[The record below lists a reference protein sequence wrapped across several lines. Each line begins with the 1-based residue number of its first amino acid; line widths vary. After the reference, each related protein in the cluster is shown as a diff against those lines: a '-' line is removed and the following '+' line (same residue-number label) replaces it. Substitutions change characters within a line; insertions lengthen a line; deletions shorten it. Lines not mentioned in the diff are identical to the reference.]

1 MRIFRPDSRGVSI
14 VLVTLL
20 IIIITV
26 AATLLVYLWTIGI
39 IGGLQGSGG
48 QQIKDQLIMQGYD
61 AESDSVW
68 TLHLRNTGSVEL
80 TVSAVYVD
88 GKPVTFSGVTSY
100 PRGDEG
106 SLLLNV
112 STLELDNGSTCL
124 VKVVTSDGGV
134 FPFSIVCGSRE

>member
-1 MRIFRPDSRGVSI
+1 MRIKPDSRGVSI

-26 AATLLVYLWTIGI
+26 AATLLVFLWTIGI

-61 AESDSVW
+61 AQSASVW

-88 GKPVTFSGVTSY
+88 GKSVTFGGVATY
-100 PRGDEG
+100 PRGNEG
-106 SLLLNV
+106 SLLVDVGTLN
-112 STLELDNGSTCL
+112 LDNGATY
-124 VKVVTSDGGV
+124 VVRVVTSDGGV

>member
-1 MRIFRPDSRGVSI
+1 MKPFKPDSRGVSI

-26 AATLLVYLWTIGI
+26 VATLLVYLWTIGI

-61 AESDSVW
+61 SQSASVW
-68 TLHLRNTGSVEL
+68 TLHLMNTGSVEL
-80 TVSAVYVD
+80 IVSAVYVN
-88 GKPVTFSGVTSY
+88 GKPVTFSSVTSY

>member
-1 MRIFRPDSRGVSI
+1 MKPFKPDSRGVSI

-26 AATLLVYLWTIGI
+26 VATLLVYLWTIGI

-61 AESDSVW
+61 SQSASVW
-68 TLHLRNTGSVEL
+68 TLHLMNTGSVEL
-80 TVSAVYVD
+80 IVSAVYVN

>member
-1 MRIFRPDSRGVSI
+1 MRIFKPDSGGVSM

-61 AESDSVW
+61 AQSASVW

-88 GKPVTFSGVTSY
+88 GKSVTF
-100 PRGDEG
+100 
-106 SLLLNV
+106 
-112 STLELDNGSTCL
+112 
-124 VKVVTSDGGV
+124 GGV
-134 FPFSIVCGSRE
+134 GGCGYPQP